1 MDFECWIAILL
12 CASRLRRDE
21 VGKFWIICGIRCPD
35 ANRNW
40 FSQRLTSFIQDTEV
54 VFINENAVAAL
65 TGEFAGDSDGNKV
78 LHGFTGSREAHLVPT
93 AWILNKKFCY

>member
-1 MDFECWIAILL
+1 MDWELRLILL
-12 CASRLRRDE
+12 RSSRLRRDE